1 VAMDAGNTSTK
12 SAALDGQKR
21 RAGRACAAADPG
33 DHASGIAALAQDRDL
48 LKQFLA
54 LGLDRLRAERLF
66 QQGCAAL
73 DGVLSGIDLHA
84 FVAVPV
90 PDQVS
95 MLLPRLNIERVAEA
109 AGVSTAQAQS
119 AMALLALDFALRV
132 R

>member
-1 VAMDAGNTSTK
+1 VGMDAGNTSTK
-12 SAALDGQKR
+12 SAAVDGQKR
-21 RAGRACAAADPG
+21 RADRASAGADPG
-33 DHASGIAALAQDRDL
+33 DHSGGIAALAQDRDL

-54 LGLDRLRAERLF
+54 LGLDRSRAERLF

-73 DGVLSGIDLHA
+73 DDVLSEIDLHA

-90 PDQVS
+90 ADQVS
-95 MLLPRLNIERVAEA
+95 MLLPRLNIERVAES

-119 AMALLALDFALRV
+119 AMALLALDFATRV

>member
-1 VAMDAGNTSTK
+1 MGMDAGNTSNK
-12 SAALDGQKR
+12 SAAVDGQKR
-21 RAGRACAAADPG
+21 RADHGSAVADSG
-33 DHASGIAALAQDRDL
+33 DRSGGIAALARDRDL
-48 LKQFLA
+48 LEQFLA
-54 LGLDRLRAERLF
+54 LGLDRSRASCLF

-73 DGVLSGIDLHA
+73 DDVLSEIDLHA

-90 PDQVS
+90 ADQVS

-119 AMALLALDFALRV
+119 AMALLTLDFATRA